1 LIRWLLAMSPVSTD
15 PTLRTLQPADF
26 ARCRHEA
33 ARSGRSLIAVLEED
47 SGLGEDE
54 FIGSLGQA
62 LSYPVLGMQ
71 ALPALAPAFNE
82 LPLTEAARHG
92 CVPVRLADGSLAI
105 VIGDP
110 FALAAMAAIEER
122 VREPWNWWLAHPK
135 AIAAYLRRHED
146 LARALDGVESLG
158 DGTDAGRPGT
168 VAQLSL
174 HSISNDESP
183 IVKLVNSTLYDALKA
198 GASDIHF
205 ETEPEGLVIK
215 YRLDGVLSPA
225 ARPRGADTAD
235 QVLSRLKVMSELDIA
250 ERRIPQDGRFQLSFQ
265 DRPVDFRVSVMPS
278 IHGEDAVLRVLDKR
292 SLADQVR
299 GLRLDLLGLDADT
312 MRTIRA
318 LSAMPYGMLLV
329 TGPTGS
335 GKTTTLY
342 AAVTEINTGQ
352 DKIIT
357 IEDPVEYQLPGVLQ
371 IPVNEKKGLSFARG
385 LRSILRHDPD
395 KILVGE
401 VRDAETAQIAVQAAL
416 TGHLVLTTVHANSVF
431 DVIGRIG
438 TMGVDPF
445 SFAAAT
451 NGIVAQRL
459 VRMVCEHCARSKKPS
474 RELIA
479 ASGLDPEAVRGFRFR
494 EGLGCGHCRGSG
506 FRGRRAV
513 AELLVLDEEI
523 RELIA
528 RRESVRA
535 IRQIAARNG
544 TRVLR
549 EAAVDLVRQGV
560 TTLQE
565 INRVTALV

>member
-1 LIRWLLAMSPVSTD
+1 MNPVVLTSSL
-15 PTLRTLQPADF
+15 PPLQPADF
-26 ARCRHEA
+26 ARGRDEA
-33 ARSGRSLIAVLEED
+33 ARSGRSLLEVLEEQAALD
-47 SGLGEDE
+47 EDA
-54 FIGSLGQA
+54 FVRVLGQS

-71 ALPALAPAFNE
+71 ELRDLSPDFDE
-82 LPLTEAARHG
+82 LPLPEAAQRG
-92 CVPVRLADGSLAI
+92 CVPVRLAGGDLAI

-110 FALAAMAAIEER
+110 FAVDTMAAIEER
-122 VREPWNWWLAHPK
+122 VREPWTWWLAHPK
-135 AIAAYLRRHED
+135 AIAAYLRRQED
-146 LARALDGVESLG
+146 LTRALDGVEALSEGG
-158 DGTDAGRPGT
+158 DEAHRAAGL
-168 VAQLSL
+168 AQLSL
-174 HSISNDESP
+174 ASINDDESP
-183 IVKLVNSTLYDALKA
+183 VVRLVHSTLYDALKS

-205 ETEPEGLVIK
+205 ETDPEGLVIK
-215 YRLDGVLSPA
+215 YRLDGVLTPA
-225 ARPRGADTAD
+225 ARPRGAELAD
-235 QVLSRLKVMSELDIA
+235 QVLSRIKVMSELDIA

-299 GLRLDLLGLDADT
+299 GLRLDLLGLDADV
-312 MRTIRA
+312 MRSIRA

-342 AAVTEINTGQ
+342 AAVTEINLGQ

-371 IPVNEKKGLSFARG
+371 IPVNEKKGLTFARG

-438 TMGVDPF
+438 TMGVDSF

-459 VRMVCEHCARSKKPS
+459 VRMVCEHCAQRKKPP
-474 RELIA
+474 RELLL
-479 ASGLDPEAVRGFRFR
+479 ASGLDPSAVRGFRFR
-494 EGLGCGHCRGSG
+494 QGLGCGHCRGSG
-506 FRGRRAV
+506 YRGRRAV
-513 AELLVLDEEI
+513 AELLVLDEEM

-535 IRQIAARNG
+535 IRQLALGRG
-544 TRVLR
+544 TRLMR

>member
-1 LIRWLLAMSPVSTD
+1 MSDAPDTSAA
-15 PTLRTLQPADF
+15 PLRPADF
-26 ARCRHEA
+26 ARAREEA
-33 ARSGRSLIAVLEED
+33 ARSGRSLIDVLEEH
-47 SGLGEDE
+47 SGLSPDG
-54 FIGSLGQA
+54 FVAALGHT
-62 LSYPVLGMQ
+62 LSYPTLSMHALRDLPGAFEQLTLAEAVLRGC
-71 ALPALAPAFNE
+71 APA
-82 LPLTEAARHG
+82 
-92 CVPVRLADGSLAI
+92 RLAGGELAI

-110 FALAAMAAIEER
+110 FDIDTMAAIEDR
-122 VREPWNWWLAHPK
+122 VAEPWSWWLAHPQ
-135 AIAAYLRRHED
+135 AIDAWLRQQEAR
-146 LARALDGVESLG
+146 ARALDDVGLLAA
-158 DGTDAGRPGT
+158 DASDAAPGGG
-168 VAQLSL
+168 AAELSL
-174 HSISNDESP
+174 QSIQGDESP
-183 IVKLVNSTLYDALKA
+183 VVRLVNSTLYDALKS

-215 YRLDGVLSPA
+215 YRLDGVLSVA

-235 QVLSRLKVMSELDIA
+235 QALSRIKVMSELDIA
-250 ERRIPQDGRFQLSFQ
+250 ERRIPQDGRFQISFQ

-292 SLADQVR
+292 TLADQAR
-299 GLRLDLLGLDADT
+299 GLRLDVLGLDADA
-312 MRTIRA
+312 MRSIRT

-342 AAVTEINTGQ
+342 AAVTEINTGE

-451 NGIVAQRL
+451 KGIVAQRL
-459 VRMVCEHCARSKKPS
+459 LRVVCPHCARRRKPP
-474 RELIA
+474 RELIL
-479 ASGLDPEAVRGFRFR
+479 ASGLDPDALDGFRFR
-494 EGLGCGHCRGSG
+494 EGRGCGHCRGSG
-506 FRGRRAV
+506 YRGRRAV
-513 AELLVLDEEI
+513 AEILVLDEEV
-523 RELIA
+523 RELVA
-528 RRESVRA
+528 QRQSVRA
-535 IRQIAARNG
+535 IRQAAQARG
-544 TRVLR
+544 TRLLR
-549 EAAVDLVRQGV
+549 EAAIDLVRQGV

-565 INRVTALV
+565 VNRVTALV